1 MGNGDAGGTSVS
13 KAAARGNQSRVFID
27 DAGGGFFGSVASLY
41 RAGGGSRG
49 TEEEFFF
56 QAAGTDLEG

>member
-1 MGNGDAGGTSVS
+1 MGNGDARGVS
-13 KAAARGNQSRVFID
+13 KAAARSNQSRVSID
-27 DAGGGFFGSVASLY
+27 DAGGGFFGSVAALY

-49 TEEEFFF
+49 TEKEFFF